1 MLNQP
6 VRRVELAKALAQFLR
21 YQILIEIAQNI
32 ARAAGLL
39 DGIEAIDRKLG
50 QQGANRQTH
59 RRADILLGCGIQ
71 IPTKD
76 GFFDEAT
83 QADCV
88 EKPAALDIR
97 A

>member
-1 MLNQP
+1 MLDQP

-21 YQILIEIAQNI
+21 NQVLIEVTQNI

-39 DGIEAIDRKLG
+39 DGIEAVDRKLG
-50 QQGANRQTH
+50 QQGANRQAH
-59 RRADILLGCGIQ
+59 RRADRLLGCGIQ

-76 GFFDEAT
+76 GFFDEAM
-83 QADCV
+83 QADCI
-88 EKPAALDIR
+88 EEPAVLDIR